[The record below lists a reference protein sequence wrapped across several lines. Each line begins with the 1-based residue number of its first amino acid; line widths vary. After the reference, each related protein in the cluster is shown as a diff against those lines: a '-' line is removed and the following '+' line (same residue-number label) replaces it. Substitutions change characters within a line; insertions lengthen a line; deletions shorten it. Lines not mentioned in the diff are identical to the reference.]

1 MQIGNGV
8 WVAGWTSFS
17 LLLAFVA
24 SLVGPGLSTAER
36 SGGDGSDLPGRS

>member
-1 MQIGNGV
+1 MQIGNGA

-24 SLVGPGLSTAER
+24 SLVGPGSLER
-36 SGGDGSDLPGRS
+36 RRRP